1 MRSRTRNRASAILVA
16 GLMLYVLVL
25 AAVLDFVA
33 DVRMLLWD
41 PDSAS
46 GPLVEATRRVLA
58 WILDGD

>member
-1 MRSRTRNRASAILVA
+1 
-16 GLMLYVLVL
+16 MLYVLVL